1 MKVHTPWQAKG
12 LRRFKTRSWEDP
24 GVVGKFLVLN
34 MADVSRNISQK
45 NLICDSFFT
54 ENYNKLFK
62 LRALF
67 ESRGESDITNY
78 LSVSLQSPVF
88 MSHTFN
94 VLSYEPLTTFS
105 SSTWIKKCT
114 QTCKMTIEN
123 DNWGTHCSS
132 CVLRVLWKLPPN
144 LSTGKKARWLKWLAR
159 LA

>member
-1 MKVHTPWQAKG
+1 MKVHTPWQAQG
-12 LRRFKTRSWEDP
+12 LWGFKTRSWEDP

-34 MADVSRNISQK
+34 MDDVSRNISQK

-54 ENYNKLFK
+54 ENYNKSFK

-67 ESRGESDITNY
+67 ESKGESDITNY

-88 MSHTFN
+88 MSQTFN

-114 QTCKMTIEN
+114 QTCKVTVEN

-132 CVLRVLWKLPPN
+132 CVLRVKYESSLQTSPQEKKKQDLWD
-144 LSTGKKARWLKWLAR
+144 GWQG
-159 LA
+159 